1 MTKTFDDYLKENGEI
16 GHIQSIVQSIVYVSG
31 LPSLRPRELVVAE
44 GGQRG
49 IVQSLNGETAEIL
62 MLETANLT
70 NGLSVART
78 NETFQIPVSDAILGR
93 IVNPFGLP
101 IDGAGPIE
109 GERKL
114 LPLFSEAPTFVQRA
128 KVNRPL
134 ETGVA
139 MVDLLVPIGY
149 GQRELVIGDKKTGKS
164 TFLLQTMTSEAK
176 KGVICIYVSIGKR
189 LSDAKQVETYL
200 KKTGVMQNCV
210 LLVASSADP
219 ATLIYLSAFSGMAIA
234 EHFRDLGK
242 DVIIIFDDLSNH
254 AKFYREISLLS
265 KRAPGRGSYPGN
277 IFHLHASLLERAGQI
292 QTADGKIVSI
302 TALPVAETLE
312 GDITGYIQT
321 NLMAITDGHIFFD
334 IEEFRKGKRPAI
346 NPSLSVSRVG
356 NQTKNALERTL
367 ASQIRETLAK
377 YQRDLEIARFGVEL
391 PESTKAVIEQG
402 EKIEL
407 IFHQDVETI
416 MPRDLQLFS
425 LGLLLNGYWT
435 GKPAA
440 IVKVDLIR
448 LVQKYQKGDLQFMA
462 KQINKATKLEDL
474 VSIAKIYSGKIVEE
488 MHV

>member
-1 MTKTFDDYLKENGEI
+1 
-16 GHIQSIVQSIVYVSG
+16 
-31 LPSLRPRELVVAE
+31 
-44 GGQRG
+44 
-49 IVQSLNGETAEIL
+49 
-62 MLETANLT
+62 
-70 NGLSVART
+70 
-78 NETFQIPVSDAILGR
+78 
-93 IVNPFGLP
+93 
-101 IDGAGPIE
+101 
-109 GERKL
+109 
-114 LPLFSEAPTFVQRA
+114 
-128 KVNRPL
+128 
-134 ETGVA
+134 
-139 MVDLLVPIGY
+139 
-149 GQRELVIGDKKTGKS
+149 
-164 TFLLQTMTSEAK
+164 
-176 KGVICIYVSIGKR
+176 
-189 LSDAKQVETYL
+189 
-200 KKTGVMQNCV
+200 MQNCV
-210 LLVASSADP
+210 LLVASSAEP